1 VSSTTLNSKLLNL
14 VGNWSP
20 GKGLDKAELMSA
32 LGVGTDKCNRSSAVI
47 TKTGILSN
55 KGDAC
60 SIKLDLS
67 DEVGALAVPTE
78 VAGRAESPASGK
90 RVLFDTLKELR
101 LGLPGDLDVYGGPI
115 LEISAPANTRVVDI
129 RTQNACVRVHEH

>member
-1 VSSTTLNSKLLNL
+1 
-14 VGNWSP
+14 
-20 GKGLDKAELMSA
+20 MSA
-32 LGVGTDKCNRSSAVI
+32 LGVGTDKCNQSSAVI

-90 RVLFDTLKELR
+90 RVLFDTLKQLR

-115 LEISAPANTRVVDI
+115 LEMLGICFTQVATTCCVVRRISARPQDVGI
-129 RTQNACVRVHEH
+129 P